1 MLGAAMPNLTAHRDL
16 HGGVSPWQQRRVTLP
31 PRKALHRDRHCD
43 VLVVGAGISGAMVAE
58 ALSAS
63 GLHVICCDRRMPAD
77 GATAA
82 STAMV
87 MSELD
92 TPLLRLARRMRRA
105 DAERIWRRSFLAVH
119 ALRERVALLGIEAEV
134 AERRTLYLQGDV
146 LDARGLRA
154 EAAARE
160 RAGFQV
166 SYLTAAQVH
175 REYGIRAR
183 AALRCSGALEA
194 DPRQLTAGFLRA
206 AVARGAE
213 LLCPEEIVQVKPH
226 RAGVRASTRSG
237 HHIVARDVVLATG
250 YELHRCVPSR
260 GHRIIS
266 TWAIATQPQPRAPW
280 PGPDLIWEAASPY
293 LYLRTTAEG
302 RVLCGGGDESITAA
316 AARDARLPAKAA
328 WLRRRLAALLP
339 RIDTRISHA
348 WAGSFGVSTLG
359 LPTIGEIPGM
369 PHCFA
374 VLGYG
379 GNGITFS
386 MVAAQMLRNR
396 LAGAGDAELDL
407 LAFGRGK

>member
-1 MLGAAMPNLTAHRDL
+1 MSKLTPHRDL
-16 HGGVSPWQQRRVTLP
+16 HGGVSPWQDERVVLP
-31 PRKALHRDRHCD
+31 PGTTLRRDRNCD
-43 VLVVGAGISGAMVAE
+43 VLVVGAGISGAVVTD
-58 ALSAS
+58 ALSAI
-63 GLHVICCDRRMPAD
+63 GMHVICCDRRMPAD

-87 MSELD
+87 MYELD
-92 TPLLRLARRMRRA
+92 TPLMRLARRMRRT
-105 DAERIWRRSFLAVH
+105 DAERIWRRSLLAVH
-119 ALRERVALLGIEAEV
+119 ALRDRVAALGIDAQV
-134 AERRTLYLQGDV
+134 AERRALYLQGNA

-154 EAAARE
+154 EATARE

-166 SYLTAAQVH
+166 SYLSAAQVQ
-175 REYGIRAR
+175 REYGIRGR
-183 AALRCSGALEA
+183 AGLRSTGALEA
-194 DPRQLTAGFLRA
+194 NPRQLTAGFLRA
-206 AVARGAE
+206 AAAHGAE
-213 LLCPEEIVQVKPH
+213 LLSPEEIVQVERR

-237 HHIVARDVVLATG
+237 HHIVARHVVLATG
-250 YELHRCVPSR
+250 YELHRCVPAR

-266 TWAIATQPQPRAPW
+266 TWAIATRPQMRAPW

-293 LYLRTTAEG
+293 LYLRATADG
-302 RVLCGGGDESITAA
+302 RVLCGGGDENIAAA

-328 WLRRRLAALLP
+328 WLQRRLAALLP
-339 RIDTRISHA
+339 QIDTRISHA

-359 LPTIGEIPGM
+359 LPIIGEIPGM

-396 LAGAGDAELDL
+396 LSGSGDAELDL